1 MNNTTIVHDRGRQA
15 KKRPYSDPRK
25 VTVKA
30 LQFVC
35 PISREETSFKDP
47 RLCFFSM
54 HGQRVPVNGQAFL
67 DFCASANW
75 PVPKL
80 SDDFDIESWLIERT
94 REVAA
99 MPEFEPA
106 RWLAITNF
114 ASQLGLRIKFFVAI
128 RRVA

>member
-1 MNNTTIVHDRGRQA
+1 MNDTTILYSKRQN
-15 KKRPYSDPRK
+15 KKRPHYNPCKVTVKLPRFVCPVSNIETSYSDPR
-25 VTVKA
+25 V
-30 LQFVC
+30 
-35 PISREETSFKDP
+35 
-47 RLCFFSM
+47 CFFSV
-54 HGQRVPVNGQAFL
+54 HDRRVPVNGQAFL

-80 SDDFDIESWLIERT
+80 NDDFDIKSWLIERA

-128 RRVA
+128 RRAT